1 MLMAKE
7 GPFEKSTPE
16 ECTIALPL
24 KLSAPDGSLI
34 KWVSGIHHGC
44 DKESVHNLPEVCKW
58 GICHSRGTTRGPLCV
73 IRDDCGRTGACCA
86 ATTLTND
93 VTKSE

>member
-1 MLMAKE
+1 M
-7 GPFEKSTPE
+7 EKSTPE

-34 KWVSGIHHGC
+34 KWVSGIQLKYV
-44 DKESVHNLPEVCKW
+44 DEESVHNPPEVCKW
-58 GICHSRGTTRGPLCV
+58 GICHSHRTTRGPFCI

-86 ATTLTND
+86 ATRLTGD
-93 VTKSE
+93 VTKFE